1 MVPLGR
7 VLRRKSIG
15 GGVAQGLVGFDE
27 VYDGLHPEAAIA
39 GVTSV
44 AIKSDERP
52 IRAAGPDFF
61 AHKMVDRGTFGP
73 SGLGERVFSDPS
85 VAVFHPYCVA
95 HELRRFERLCLQL
108 ITKK

>member
-1 MVPLGR
+1 
-7 VLRRKSIG
+7 
-15 GGVAQGLVGFDE
+15 
-27 VYDGLHPEAAIA
+27 
-39 GVTSV
+39 
-44 AIKSDERP
+44 
-52 IRAAGPDFF
+52 
-61 AHKMVDRGTFGP
+61 MVDRGTFGP